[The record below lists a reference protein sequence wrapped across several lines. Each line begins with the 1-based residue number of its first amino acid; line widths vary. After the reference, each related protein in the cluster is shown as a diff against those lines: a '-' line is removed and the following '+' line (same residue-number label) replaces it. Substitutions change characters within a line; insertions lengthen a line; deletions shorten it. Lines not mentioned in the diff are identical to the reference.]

1 MKRAMKL
8 AEALEVIRSHG
19 RGKDTELAH
28 VMPREKA
35 LLKALGGKGT
45 RNPKTGLLE
54 FEVDGGGGDSGG
66 GNDSGGGGEGGQA
79 GDFGGGYG
87 DFGSANERTQDTPS
101 APQDTS
107 GFGSGGYSAPSPP
120 DLGLPGFGE
129 MPAAPPSAPQTPDT
143 AEAPVAFAPT
153 SPPVAAESIIAALT
167 PSAPPTPDFETIA
180 APVASPTPAP
190 APAPS
195 PVDLGLPSF
204 APELPV
210 STPEIAAPPVSV
222 AAPVASAP
230 PQQDLVQAI
239 IEALTP
245 APPTPDFETIAAPT
259 APLAPQ
265 DVMAGGEI
273 ERQELPAPTFDERLE
288 AILQDLAT
296 PTTPSAP
303 VFAGPEELGL
313 PGFGAIPASPPPT
326 PFAPPAPN
334 FETIAS
340 PAVPTAP
347 PTPDFETIS
356 TPAPPAAQPN
366 LGEQIATAI
375 GGFVNSMNQPPPVYT
390 TPGLLY
396 AAAEAIG
403 NALASAFGPG
413 TAPAVDYSYSTG
425 PEGLNELAASF
436 AAPAAAPITAPS
448 YFAPTVGAIPFEV
461 SSFLGPGM
469 SNLQQRAAIGA
480 FGTQGSNSAFRNEQV
495 KRYYASLLAQELVKN
510 RNQLN
515 EAAYLLP
522 IEQQY
527 LSGIIGRPANT
538 PAQAYESIR
547 GLL

>member
-54 FEVDGGGGDSGG
+54 FEVDGGGGG

-129 MPAAPPSAPQTPDT
+129 MPAAPPSAPQAPSFVETPT
-143 AEAPVAFAPT
+143 
-153 SPPVAAESIIAALT
+153 
-167 PSAPPTPDFETIA
+167 PPTPDFETIA
-180 APVASPTPAP
+180 APIAPPAP

-195 PVDLGLPSF
+195 PVDVGLPGF
-204 APELPV
+204 APEIPV
-210 STPEIAAPPVSV
+210 STPEVVAPP
-222 AAPVASAP
+222 APSSLPV
-230 PQQDLVQAI
+230 QQDLIQAI
-239 IEALTP
+239 IEVLAPP
-245 APPTPDFETIAAPT
+245 APPAPDFETIAAPT

-326 PFAPPAPN
+326 P
-334 FETIAS
+334 S
-340 PAVPTAP
+340 AP

-356 TPAPPAAQPN
+356 TPAPSAAQPN

-396 AAAEAIG
+396 AGAEAIG
-403 NALASAFGPG
+403 NALANAFGPG
-413 TAPAVDYSYSTG
+413 TAPAVDYSYSSG

-436 AAPAAAPITAPS
+436 AAPAAAPATAPS

-495 KRYYASLLAQELVKN
+495 RRYYASLLAQELVKN

-522 IEQQY
+522 VEQQY